1 MAANAFFPIMAF
13 FVWHSFSRYK
23 AYLPLFIAGK
33 CIIIF
38 LIAGWILSFS
48 REILLEQMTG
58 SGFLLMPLSAAGIL
72 FLGDAVSIACAFI
85 IHKKSQ
91 KAAIDAGHGA

>member
-1 MAANAFFPIMAF
+1 M
-13 FVWHSFSRYK
+13 
-23 AYLPLFIAGK
+23 
-33 CIIIF
+33 
-38 LIAGWILSFS
+38 
-48 REILLEQMTG
+48 LEQMTG
-58 SGFLLMPLSAAGIL
+58 SGLLLMPLPAAGIL